1 MKTNCENRLRFT
13 PTGMQVRENENG
25 GESRTI
31 EGCAIVFNRETTLW
45 DGHYTRVREIIA
57 PSCIDKTFLREQDVK
72 LNIMHDRAQT
82 IARRTKQGEGKLKLD
97 LREDGLYMS
106 CELPDTEQSRQII
119 ANIRDKVYAGMSF
132 EFFEGEFN
140 DQVTTLPDGRE
151 DRLRTQTKFKKLTA
165 LTIALDPAYSAT
177 SIGAREG
184 YEAYEN
190 EVKQLR
196 EAASAAEDM
205 AHREKE
211 SKAAEEAAMA
221 EREIRERQY
230 RQMQMRMQMRNI

>member
-1 MKTNCENRLRFT
+1 MEKNSENRLRFT

-25 GESRTI
+25 GDSRTI

-132 EFFEGEFN
+132 EFLEGEFN

-151 DRLRTQTKFKKLTA
+151 DRLRTQTKFEKLTA

-196 EAASAAEDM
+196 EAATAAENT
-205 AHREKE
+205 AHCEDDT
-211 SKAAEEAAMA
+211 KATIAEH
-221 EREIRERQY
+221 EIRERQY

>member
-57 PSCIDKTFLREQDVK
+57 PSCIDETFLREQDVK

-165 LTIALDPAYSAT
+165 LTIALDPAYDAT

-184 YEAYEN
+184 YEAHEN

-196 EAASAAEDM
+196 EVATAAENT
-205 AHREKE
+205 AHCEDDT
-211 SKAAEEAAMA
+211 KAAIA
-221 EREIRERQY
+221 EHEIRERQY

>member
-1 MKTNCENRLRFT
+1 MKTNSENRLRFT

-25 GESRTI
+25 GDSRII

-57 PSCIDKTFLREQDVK
+57 PSCIDETFLRGQDVK

-82 IARRTKQGEGKLKLD
+82 IARRTKQGEGKLQLE

-132 EFFEGEFN
+132 EFLEGEYD
-140 DQVTTLPDGRE
+140 DQVSTLPDGRE
-151 DRLRTQTKFKKLTA
+151 DRLRTQKKFKKLTA
-165 LTIALDPAYSAT
+165 LTIALDPAYDAT

-184 YEAYEN
+184 YEAHEN

-196 EAASAAEDM
+196 EADAAIGDITR
-205 AHREKE
+205 REKE
-211 SKAAEEAAMA
+211 RAEQ
-221 EREIRERQY
+221 EIRRRQHQ
-230 RQMQMRMQMRNI
+230 QMQMRMQMRNI

>member
-1 MKTNCENRLRFT
+1 METNSENRLRFT

-45 DGHYTRVREIIA
+45 DGHYTRAREIIA
-57 PSCIDKTFLREQDVK
+57 PSCINETFLREQDVK

-82 IARRTKQGEGKLKLD
+82 IARRTKQGEGKLQLD

-106 CELPDTEQSRQII
+106 CELPDTEQSRQIV

-132 EFFEGEFN
+132 EFLEGEFN

-165 LTIALDPAYSAT
+165 LTIALDPAYDAT

-184 YEAYEN
+184 YEAHEK
-190 EVKQLR
+190 EVRQLR
-196 EAASAAEDM
+196 EADSAAEDITC
-205 AHREKE
+205 REKE
-211 SKAAEEAAMA
+211 RAEQ
-221 EREIRERQY
+221 EIRWRQHQ
-230 RQMQMRMQMRNI
+230 QMQMRMQMRNI